1 MLWIGKNLELYAGL
15 VVNNGHCVRYL
26 QVAASVPHT
35 STWFRGQKVREAS
48 IFIPGA
54 CIATFDADG
63 TYGNHEDGSS
73 HAAFLLA
80 RTPDG
85 LEVSDQW
92 QGQPV
97 HTRLI
102 RFKGGE
108 GLACDDGD
116 AYHFIDAPREAEAP
130 FATFATLTA
139 DEGVRAIQ
147 QALVGTGDL
156 GTADVDGV
164 WGPRS
169 EEALRNLLS
178 RDK

>member
-1 MLWIGKNLELYAGL
+1 
-15 VVNNGHCVRYL
+15 
-26 QVAASVPHT
+26 VPHT
-35 STWFRGQKVREAS
+35 SEWQRGERCRDVANFQ
-48 IFIPGA
+48 PGV
-54 CIATFDADG
+54 CIATFDPNG

-92 QGQPV
+92 SGQPV

-102 RFKGGE
+102 RYKGGE

-116 AYHFIDAPREAEAP
+116 AFHIIETGKETAASEGRLSADA
-130 FATFATLTA
+130 
-139 DEGVRAIQ
+139 GVRAIQ
-147 QALVGTGDL
+147 RALVGTGDL
-156 GTADVDGV
+156 PTLDEVDGV
-164 WGPRS
+164 WGSKS
-169 EEALRNLLS
+169 EAALRALLA